1 MIKIDF
7 EIQNEKYGV
16 YRDALYLAEDHGMT
30 DDQIEAM
37 KQERYNNWVN
47 VVENPP
53 VDKTPQTPA
62 PAPSINIGG
71 AEYVLLEGTPA
82 SGAAVIEV
90 NGVWYVKV

>member
-7 EIQNEKYGV
+7 EIPNEKYGV
-16 YRDALYLAEDHGMT
+16 YRDALHLPEDHGMT
-30 DDQIEAM
+30 DAQIEAM
-37 KQERYNNWVN
+37 KQERYDNWLDA
-47 VVENPP
+47 VENPP
-53 VDKTPQTPA
+53 VVEEPEVQP

-71 AEYVLLEGTPA
+71 IEYVLLEGTPA